1 MASNEAGLAA
11 EELRRLL
18 GQASSTGAGPGPVGS
33 VPPVQEQ
40 ATEPRTDP
48 VPPNQEAIEALLAAH
63 SQEQP
68 EESSSRPRP
77 AEQEPAAQGPLD
89 AMALD
94 RRALE
99 EILASQEQAQPKSPT
114 PHRAVDR
121 PPTGMEGDQTS
132 QVEPQALGPAP
143 VTVRP
148 ARFTPLD
155 SPRGSE
161 PQGLAGNDLGI
172 LLDVPVRV
180 TVELGRAELPVRD
193 VLSLG
198 TGSVIELDRS
208 AGEALD
214 ILVNGV
220 VIAQGEVV
228 VVGEQFGIR
237 LLEILSSP
245 GRYA

>member
-1 MASNEAGLAA
+1 MN
-11 EELRRLL
+11 
-18 GQASSTGAGPGPVGS
+18 
-33 VPPVQEQ
+33 QEQ
-40 ATEPRTDP
+40 
-48 VPPNQEAIEALLAAH
+48 IEALLAAH

-68 EESSSRPRP
+68 EELSSPSRA
-77 AEQEPAAQGPLD
+77 AEQEPEAQEPLD

-99 EILASQEQAQPKSPT
+99 EILAKREQAQPKGPI
-114 PHRAVDR
+114 PHRPVD
-121 PPTGMEGDQTS
+121 PPSAGMEGDQTS
-132 QVEPQALGPAP
+132 QVQTQPLGPAR

-148 ARFTPLD
+148 ARFTQLANPQ
-155 SPRGSE
+155 GNE

-180 TVELGRAELPVRD
+180 TVELGRAELPVRE
-193 VLSLG
+193 VLELG

>member
-1 MASNEAGLAA
+1 MASKEAGLAA

-18 GQASSTGAGPGPVGS
+18 EQVSSTGARPQSVGS
-33 VPPVQEQ
+33 IPPVQEQ
-40 ATEPRTDP
+40 ATEPPSDP
-48 VPPNQEAIEALLAAH
+48 VSPTQEAIEALLAAH

-68 EESSSRPRP
+68 EEISSLFRPT
-77 AEQEPAAQGPLD
+77 EQEPAAQEPLD
-89 AMALD
+89 ALALD
-94 RRALE
+94 PGAFE
-99 EILASQEQAQPKSPT
+99 ETMASQEQAQPKGPT

-121 PPTGMEGDQTS
+121 PPTSMEGDQTS
-132 QVEPQALGPAP
+132 PVQTRALSAAP

-148 ARFTPLD
+148 ARFTPLAN
-155 SPRGSE
+155 PRGNE
-161 PQGLAGNDLGI
+161 PQALAGNDLGI
-172 LLDVPVRV
+172 LLEVPVRV
-180 TVELGRAELPVRD
+180 TVELGRTELPVRD
-193 VLSLG
+193 VLDLG

-237 LLEILSSP
+237 LLRILSSP
-245 GRYA
+245 GT